1 MPHPSA
7 KKAEVVAKIL
17 MNISEM
23 GDVVLDPFMGS
34 GTTGLACHRLKRA
47 FIGVEKNPEY
57 FNLAYGRMKAE
68 VNQLQLFKEAK
79 NDGSTFE
86 KQR

>member
-1 MPHPSA
+1 
-7 KKAEVVAKIL
+7 
-17 MNISEM
+17 MNISVE
-23 GDVVLDPFMGS
+23 GNVVCDPFMGS

-68 VNQLQLFKEAK
+68 VNQLQLF
-79 NDGSTFE
+79 
-86 KQR
+86 